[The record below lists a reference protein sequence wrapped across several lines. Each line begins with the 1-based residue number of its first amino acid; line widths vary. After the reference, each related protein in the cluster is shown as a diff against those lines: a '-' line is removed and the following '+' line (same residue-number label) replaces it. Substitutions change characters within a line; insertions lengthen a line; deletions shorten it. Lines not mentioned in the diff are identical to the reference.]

1 VAKHRKNKNKRP
13 GKVRRLSKVGLLVGG
28 FALAQS
34 VVLATATADPT
45 VVFIDGHN
53 YPGTGARMA
62 NQLTGKYQAPLPC
75 STCTPLQE
83 PNAGNTKYFVQYPA
97 DLGWLDGFGAPTGDQ
112 SIAIAQQNLQD
123 YLAGHPPSATNPT
136 TVVGYSEGAVAVS
149 HEVSNW
155 GPGEGIAFVLIAD
168 PERPNGGILSR
179 FPAGTYIPF
188 LGITAGNATPST
200 DAPVVMV
207 TRRYDG
213 VADAPAYPVNVL
225 ADANAFL
232 GFYYLHDTYDTVDP
246 NDPDNIVTES
256 GNMTDIL
263 VPAPEGELPILMPF
277 GQIGVPQPILVAL
290 DPATR
295 ALIETGYNRTDD
307 PAQQVRFGLL
317 PPPTAWPGDVQMVVV
332 GFVKTGQRLPGA
344 VFASVPGAPG
354 TFVVAPLNR
363 VAPTSSPLTPAPAPV
378 DQVDQP
384 TARLVSNVQP
394 AQEGTTSK
402 PETVAA
408 APAPGSAPSSNSSLR
423 QLNPVQTTLK
433 NPFALQPPSGNQAA
447 TSSPSTGNG
456 SSPNVGKPLQGAV
469 SNVTN
474 AIGSAANDFTRSISR
489 GSSSKT
495 DPGPA
500 SNGST
505 PSNDNDAK

>member
-1 VAKHRKNKNKRP
+1 
-13 GKVRRLSKVGLLVGG
+13 
-28 FALAQS
+28 
-34 VVLATATADPT
+34 
-45 VVFIDGHN
+45 
-53 YPGTGARMA
+53 M
-62 NQLTGKYQAPLPC
+62 
-75 STCTPLQE
+75 
-83 PNAGNTKYFVQYPA
+83 
-97 DLGWLDGFGAPTGDQ
+97 
-112 SIAIAQQNLQD
+112 QD
-123 YLAGHPPSATNPT
+123 YLETIRRRRRIPPPSSATRK
-136 TVVGYSEGAVAVS
+136 GAVAAS

-207 TRRYDG
+207 TRQYDG
-213 VADAPAYPVNVL
+213 VADAPAYPTFNVL

-232 GFYYLHDTYDTVDP
+232 GFYYLHDTYYTVDP

-263 VPAPEGELPILMPF
+263 VPAPEGDLPILMPF

-290 DPATR
+290 DPQ
-295 ALIETGYNRTDD
+295 
-307 PAQQVRFGLL
+307 P
-317 PPPTAWPGDVQMVVV
+317 
-332 GFVKTGQRLPGA
+332 PGA
-344 VFASVPGAPG
+344 HRDRIQPDRRPASRSGSGCCRRRRRPGRVMCRWSWSASSKPGSGCPAPSSRACRLRRG
-354 TFVVAPLNR
+354 RCVAPLNR

-378 DQVDQP
+378 DQDDQP

-394 AQEGTTSK
+394 AQERTTSK
-402 PETVAA
+402 PKTVAA
-408 APAPGSAPSSNSSLR
+408 APAPGSAPPSNSSLR

-433 NPFALQPPSGNQAA
+433 NPFALQPPSGNQTA
-447 TSSPSTGNG
+447 TSSPSTSSG
-456 SSPNVGKPLQGAV
+456 SSPNAGRPLQSAV

-489 GSSSKT
+489 GFSSKT